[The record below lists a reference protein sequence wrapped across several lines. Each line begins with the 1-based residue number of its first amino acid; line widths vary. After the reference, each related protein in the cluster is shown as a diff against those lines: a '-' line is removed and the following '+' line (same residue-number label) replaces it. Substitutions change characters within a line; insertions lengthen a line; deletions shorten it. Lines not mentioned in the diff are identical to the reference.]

1 MKRSETIKAMARL
14 AIDHDMRISEIV
26 EMAKNYASEADAGYW
41 EVWKALNA
49 EITRAEFDE
58 EMFS

>member
-1 MKRSETIKAMARL
+1 MARL